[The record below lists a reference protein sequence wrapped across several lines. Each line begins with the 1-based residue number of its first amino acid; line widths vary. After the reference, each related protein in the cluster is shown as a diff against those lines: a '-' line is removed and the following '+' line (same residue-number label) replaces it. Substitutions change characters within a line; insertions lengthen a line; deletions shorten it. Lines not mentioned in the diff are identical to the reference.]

1 VTGGIGTLVPVRTKQ
16 SILAVCG
23 VLFLV
28 GACSS
33 GGGAAPVVFVE
44 KSAAIANGDAVCKQL
59 TTDVQQLVTA
69 FKSAHP
75 SPSATD
81 AREFFVNTLLPRL
94 DRGVGDLHRVGEP
107 TKDKVGFD
115 DAILSLDKDLSALK
129 TAVAADPVKVAGDKI
144 ALFANS
150 AHLFTDYGFKECGK
164 N

>member
-1 VTGGIGTLVPVRTKQ
+1 MTGRIGTLVPVRTKQ

-23 VLFLV
+23 VLFLSA
-28 GACSS
+28 ACSS
-33 GGGAAPVVFVE
+33 GGGAAPVQFIE
-44 KSAAIANGDAVCKQL
+44 KSAAVANGDAICKQL
-59 TTDVQQLVTA
+59 ATDVQQLVSA

-75 SPSATD
+75 SPSASD

-115 DAILSLDKDLSALK
+115 DAILDLDKDLSALK
-129 TAVAADPVKVAGDKI
+129 TSIGADPVTVIGGKI
-144 ALFANS
+144 NVFANS

-164 N
+164 T